1 MILRLTQDM
10 TRLALRIRDS
20 WEGRQL
26 TDWQRL
32 QLLILPGQRDM
43 MDQCGPNGSPW
54 ILTGCWPGKRTN
66 VDVANWRPDFPALIC
81 PAFTLDAD
89 GAVVFRIDDRIHS
102 LPPGRYTGV
111 IRVTPRQVPP
121 YDPHDL
127 CGSSCKPLPPG
138 PVLKPFPIKPDGKV
152 IPPEYLVGAQD
163 CNVDF
168 PTPPPPPAPPPYCI
182 LAEFDIDLGPMCV
195 DHFIDQA
202 SVDFSL
208 ASCGDE

>member
-138 PVLKPFPIKPDGKV
+138 PVLKPFPIKPDGKLS
-152 IPPEYLVGAQD
+152 PP
-163 CNVDF
+163 N
-168 PTPPPPPAPPPYCI
+168 I
-182 LAEFDIDLGPMCV
+182 LSGRRTAT
-195 DHFIDQA
+195 
-202 SVDFSL
+202 
-208 ASCGDE
+208 

>member
-89 GAVVFRIDDRIHS
+89 GAVVFRIDDRIHN

-152 IPPEYLVGAQD
+152 IPPRISCRGAGLQRRLLH
-163 CNVDF
+163 
-168 PTPPPPPAPPPYCI
+168 TATAARAAAI
-182 LAEFDIDLGPMCV
+182 LHTGRV
-195 DHFIDQA
+195 
-202 SVDFSL
+202 
-208 ASCGDE
+208 